1 MCKYSQIVKK
11 YFSLQILC
19 VAAFILKKLADE
31 YSERVLK
38 LNKKIL
44 MEWTLLNSISS
55 SNYINEFIILT
66 IIGFMFISLVLL
78 ITR

>member
-1 MCKYSQIVKK
+1 MCKHSQIVIK

-38 LNKKIL
+38 FNKKIL